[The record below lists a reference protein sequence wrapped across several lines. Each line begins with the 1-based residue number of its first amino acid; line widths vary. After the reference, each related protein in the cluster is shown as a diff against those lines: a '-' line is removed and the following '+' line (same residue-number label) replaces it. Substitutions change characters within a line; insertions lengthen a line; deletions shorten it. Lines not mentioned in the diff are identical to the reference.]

1 MAPPSAIDIR
11 GLTDTEA
18 LIYPDPLTVNEV
30 TERRAK
36 AGKLIA
42 GVAAGTSSDL
52 FKSKA
57 HGKLAK
63 RFDHLISEESKSRGL
78 SSLKTAAKFL
88 STPGIISL
96 GGGLPCSEYFP
107 IQDISM
113 TVPVAPDFSE
123 EGTAKSGVVVKTGKY
138 DATRGDGT
146 YDLSICLNYGQ
157 GTGSAQL
164 LRFVV
169 EHTEIAHS
177 PPYKDW
183 QCAMSIGSTMSLEQA
198 YRIFTERGDYILSEE
213 YTFASAVETALPL
226 GCKFL
231 GIKMDSEGLMPGD
244 MDDILSNWDVKARGA
259 RKPHLLYTVPTGQN
273 PSGAT
278 QSVERRKELYKVC
291 QKHDVFIIED
301 EPYYFL
307 QMQPYTGAD
316 AQPVPPPASNEEFLR
331 QLVPSLLSLDTDGRV
346 MRLDSFSK
354 VIAPGTRTGWVTASA
369 QIVERFVRHNEVSAQ
384 NPSGLAA
391 ITLYK
396 LLDETWG
403 HDGYLQWLRH
413 LRIEYTGRRDALLAA
428 CEKFL
433 PKDIITWTPP
443 AAGMFLWLEVNLANH
458 PHAATKSI
466 LEIEDEMFLAC
477 VEKGVLLSKG
487 SWFLGDKTKKPTQL
501 FLRATFAAA
510 TAEKM
515 EQAIERVGVAVREA
529 FGVKA

>member
-42 GVAAGTSSDL
+42 GVAAGTSSDN
-52 FKSKA
+52 FKGKT

-78 SSLKTAAKFL
+78 SSLKGAAKFL

-107 IQDISM
+107 FQDISM

-169 EHTEIAHS
+169 EHTEITHS

-198 YRIFTERGDYILSEE
+198 YRIFTERGDYILSEQ

-231 GIKMDSEGLMPGD
+231 GIKMDSEGLMPED

-278 QSVERRKELYKVC
+278 QSVERRKALYKVC

-307 QMQPYTGAD
+307 QMQPYTGTD
-316 AQPVPPPASNEEFLR
+316 APPAAPPANNEEFLR

-354 VIAPGTRTGWVTASA
+354 VIAPGTRTGWITASA

-384 NPSGLAA
+384 NPSGLSA

-403 HDGYLQWLRH
+403 HDGYLEWLRH
-413 LRIEYTGRRDALLAA
+413 LRVEYTGRRDALLAA

-458 PHAATKSI
+458 PDAKTKSI

-487 SWFLGDKTKKPTQL
+487 SWFLGDKTKAPTQL

-515 EQAIERVGVAVREA
+515 EQAIERVGVAVRDA
-529 FGVKA
+529 FAVKE